1 MQVTSPISTR
11 SADLGHLTSPPVPG
25 STFHGYTGLPHDE
38 ADLLPGS
45 GSGGYAPSDPQHS
58 HSDPDPA
65 SVSIFQPVGYKPGD
79 TLTQMVQAQ
88 TKSPLFDDGL
98 SVEFVKGEVSG
109 ALGSGL
115 RGIQRSGQWD
125 GVAVSPAAQSAPG
138 EKSTSKWMMHLGI
151 SDWGALQAPGQ
162 WLRSTPEGFK
172 SDGAQTDTVQRP
184 EIPPGHRALNAGDLA
199 LRGQNREGLW
209 IAQRGARDALGSTF
223 SVGLADSMPI
233 LGAHAVWGG
242 DLRPQGAFPHRLHG
256 SASIETENARGLN
269 LEALRG
275 RLEKMAFVDPMGGV
289 WGSTRGTEVTDAL
302 GGHLLP
308 AQVTPNQFEGYDLGT
323 GEGMKNFLVDVSLA
337 RSLNMPLPRDMVATA
352 QMIASSYFGESGSM
366 GQTTRNILRA
376 NDQILSDRFLVNAGK
391 MVISQ
396 ALNERFGTHV
406 DFSAVSKFEGGQML
420 KGYVPMKDGEVLGR
434 SGVTIATGYD
444 IGQMSETQLEELGFA
459 KELED
464 KLRPYTNL
472 TKADA
477 VEFLR
482 HNPLTIHR
490 ADAMQIDFAVKAQH
504 LGAAIQAWNG
514 SDPTQKFT
522 DLTRAQQTVL
532 FSRTF
537 HQGTGMPQTAVA
549 QDFYGAALRGRWVE
563 AETAL
568 RAYDV
573 SSKWYK
579 NRVGLE
585 ADLLRK
591 ERSK

>member
-1 MQVTSPISTR
+1 M
-11 SADLGHLTSPPVPG
+11 
-25 STFHGYTGLPHDE
+25 
-38 ADLLPGS
+38 
-45 GSGGYAPSDPQHS
+45 
-58 HSDPDPA
+58 PA
-65 SVSIFQPVGYKPGD
+65 
-79 TLTQMVQAQ
+79 
-88 TKSPLFDDGL
+88 
-98 SVEFVKGEVSG
+98 G
-109 ALGSGL
+109 A
-115 RGIQRSGQWD
+115 
-125 GVAVSPAAQSAPG
+125 
-138 EKSTSKWMMHLGI
+138 
-151 SDWGALQAPGQ
+151 
-162 WLRSTPEGFK
+162 K
-172 SDGAQTDTVQRP
+172 SDGVQTYTGRRP
-184 EIPPGHRALNAGDLA
+184 EVPPGHRALNAGDFVLP
-199 LRGQNREGLW
+199 GHNREDLW
-209 IAQRGARDALGSTF
+209 IAQRGALDAFGSTF
-223 SVGLADSMPI
+223 DDGFADSMRM
-233 LGAHAVWGG
+233 LGLHAVWGG
-242 DLRPQGAFPHRLHG
+242 EQRLQGAFPHRLHG
-256 SASIETENARGLN
+256 SASIQTEYARGLH
-269 LEALRG
+269 LEALG
-275 RLEKMAFVDPMGGV
+275 VRLQTMAFVDPMGGV
-289 WGSTRGTEVTDAL
+289 WGSMRDTEVTDAF
-302 GGHLLP
+302 GHHLLP
-308 AQVTPNQFEGYDLGT
+308 AQVTPNKFEGYDLGT

-337 RSLNMPLPRDMVATA
+337 RSLNMPLPPDMVATA
-352 QMIASSYFGESGSM
+352 QMIASTYFGESGSM
-366 GQTTRNILRA
+366 SQTTRNILRA

-482 HNPLTIHR
+482 QNPLTIDR

-514 SDPTQKFT
+514 SDPTQKFA

-537 HQGTGMPQTAVA
+537 HQGLGMPQTAVA

-573 SSKWYK
+573 SANWYK

-585 ADLLRK
+585 ADLLLK